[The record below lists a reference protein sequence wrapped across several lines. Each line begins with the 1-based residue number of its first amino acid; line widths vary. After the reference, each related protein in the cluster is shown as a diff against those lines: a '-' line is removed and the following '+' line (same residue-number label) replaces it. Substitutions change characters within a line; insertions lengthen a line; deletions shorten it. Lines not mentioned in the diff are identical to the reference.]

1 MKQLIFCSYLLLIGH
16 VCFAQ
21 HEKPMDYTAFYK
33 TCDSLNMLK
42 KNPALEKVLLQQLNQ
57 LDKKTPYHF
66 FEEALYC
73 IEKNQFQEAA
83 IFYQVG
89 TLRQSYY
96 IEVNSNYAPN
106 DNWMV
111 AESMKSVTGNQL
123 LLYLQ
128 SNMDNYQNVLGL
140 AIDYCEKNDYQ
151 FSSKL
156 NYLDKYQNAINKLK
170 DLQAEISK
178 NKAQYKKTWEEERLR
193 LQAKKVK

>member
-1 MKQLIFCSYLLLIGH
+1 MNK
-16 VCFAQ
+16 
-21 HEKPMDYTAFYK
+21 
-33 TCDSLNMLK
+33 LK
-42 KNPALEKVLLQQLNQ
+42 KNPELEKGLLQQLNQ

-66 FEEALYC
+66 FEEALYF

-83 IFYQVG
+83 ICYQVG
-89 TLRQSYY
+89 TIRQSYY

-111 AESMKSVTGNQL
+111 AESMKSVSGNQL

-156 NYLDKYQNAINKLK
+156 NYQDKYQNAIKKLK
-170 DLQAEISK
+170 DLQADILK
-178 NKAQYKKTWEEERLR
+178 NKEQYKKDWETERATL
-193 LQAKKVK
+193 LAKKV

>member
-1 MKQLIFCSYLLLIGH
+1 MKQLIFCSYLLLVGN

-21 HEKPMDYTAFYK
+21 HEKPMNYSAFYK
-33 TCDSLNMLK
+33 TCDSLNKLK
-42 KNPALEKVLLQQLNQ
+42 KNPELEKGLLQQLNQ

-66 FEEALYC
+66 FEEALYF

-83 IFYQVG
+83 ICYQVG
-89 TLRQSYY
+89 TIRQSYY

-111 AESMKSVTGNQL
+111 AESMKSVSGNQL

-156 NYLDKYQNAINKLK
+156 NYQDKYQNAIKKLK
-170 DLQAEISK
+170 DLQADILK
-178 NKAQYKKTWEEERLR
+178 NKEQYKKDWETERATL
-193 LQAKKVK
+193 LAKKV

>member
-1 MKQLIFCSYLLLIGH
+1 MKQLILCTYLLMVGY

-21 HEKPMDYTAFYK
+21 QEKQMDYTAFYK
-33 TCDSLNMLK
+33 TCDSLNKLK
-42 KNPALEKVLLQQLNQ
+42 KNPELEKGLIQQLNQ

-66 FEEALYC
+66 FEEALYF

-89 TLRQSYY
+89 TIRQSYY

-111 AESMKSVTGNQL
+111 AESMKSVSGNQL

-128 SNMDNYQNVLGL
+128 SNMDNYQTVLGL
-140 AIDYCEKNDYQ
+140 AIDYCEKYDYQ

-156 NYLDKYQNAINKLK
+156 NYLDKYQNAIKKLK

-193 LQAKKVK
+193 LQAKKV